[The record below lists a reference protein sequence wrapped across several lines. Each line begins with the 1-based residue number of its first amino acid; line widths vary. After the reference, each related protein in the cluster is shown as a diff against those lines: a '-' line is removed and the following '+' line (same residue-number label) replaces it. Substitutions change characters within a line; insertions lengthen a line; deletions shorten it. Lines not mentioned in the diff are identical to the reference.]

1 MRYSIAQNNNGSKEQ
16 KEQNSKSNANV
27 DQNVENSEDNGE
39 SYTDD
44 SSHSLN
50 LMA

>member
-1 MRYSIAQNNNGSKEQ
+1 MDLKSRKNKTA
-16 KEQNSKSNANV
+16 KSNANV